1 MRPCGYPFFIR
12 QKWFNGLT
20 CFKDTTVS
28 SSQKWKHG
36 LFSFHLWADDRHCHE
51 RMFSDELL
59 FYNQI
64 WALPAAN
71 LRSAGNY
78 YELLFL
84 QSCSIAIS
92 LKSLKGINAIT
103 WTALCSVEFQIYPDH
118 FYLRSFLYP
127 AKCNIGKNTITLW
140 LSIRSSVVWL
150 FCPRLVV

>member
-1 MRPCGYPFFIR
+1 MQPRRYPFFIR

-20 CFKDTTVS
+20 CFQDDEYLPVKNGNTEF
-28 SSQKWKHG
+28 
-36 LFSFHLWADDRHCHE
+36 FSFHLWADDRHCHE

-118 FYLRSFLYP
+118 YYLRSFLYP